1 MGFFE
6 SAKMFANQA
15 VDSTRYAAQKTKLK
29 SNIKSEENNIERQYT
44 EIGRYYFNKYVN
56 NPDPEVV
63 QFYDNAKRSMDA
75 IYRHNQEIA
84 RIESMEAAMNQGGN
98 HQYGQ
103 QNMQPNMQQGFNQNN
118 MGGMQPNP
126 QGFNQNNMGG
136 MQPNP
141 QGFNQSNMGG
151 MQPNQ
156 QGFNQSNMGGMQPNP
171 QGFNQ
176 NNMGGMQGFNQNNV
190 GGMQPNPQGF
200 NQDIQGGVTPAEPQN
215 IAPAASQADNN
226 SEQ

>member
-98 HQYGQ
+98 QQYAQ
-103 QNMQPNMQQGFNQNN
+103 PNMQPNMQQGFNQNN

-126 QGFNQNNMGG
+126 QGFNQYNMGG
-136 MQPNP
+136 MQPN
-141 QGFNQSNMGG
+141 
-151 MQPNQ
+151 MQ
-156 QGFNQSNMGGMQPNP
+156 

-190 GGMQPNPQGF
+190 GGMQPTPQGF
-200 NQDIQGGVTPAEPQN
+200 NQNIQGSVTPAEPQN
-215 IAPAASQADNN
+215 IAPAAPAASQADNN

>member
-15 VDSTRYAAQKTKLK
+15 VDSTRYAAQKTKLR

-98 HQYGQ
+98 QQYGQ

-126 QGFNQNNMGG
+126 QGFNQ
-136 MQPNP
+136 
-141 QGFNQSNMGG
+141 SNMGG
-151 MQPNQ
+151 MQPN
-156 QGFNQSNMGGMQPNP
+156 MQ

-200 NQDIQGGVTPAEPQN
+200 NQNIQGSVTPAEPQN
-215 IAPAASQADNN
+215 IAPAAPAASQADNN

>member
-98 HQYGQ
+98 QQYGQ
-103 QNMQPNMQQGFNQNN
+103 PNMQPNMQ
-118 MGGMQPNP
+118 
-126 QGFNQNNMGG
+126 
-136 MQPNP
+136 
-141 QGFNQSNMGG
+141 
-151 MQPNQ
+151 
-156 QGFNQSNMGGMQPNP
+156 

-200 NQDIQGGVTPAEPQN
+200 NQNIQGGVTPAEPQN

>member
-44 EIGRYYFNKYVN
+44 EIGRYYFNKYVS

-103 QNMQPNMQQGFNQNN
+103 PNMQPNMQQGFNQNN

-151 MQPNQ
+151 MQ
-156 QGFNQSNMGGMQPNP
+156 
-171 QGFNQ
+171 
-176 NNMGGMQGFNQNNV
+176 GFNQNNV

-200 NQDIQGGVTPAEPQN
+200 NQNIQGGVTPAEPQN

>member
-15 VDSTRYAAQKTKLK
+15 VDSTRYAAQKTKLR

-98 HQYGQ
+98 QQYGQ

-126 QGFNQNNMGG
+126 QGFNQ
-136 MQPNP
+136 
-141 QGFNQSNMGG
+141 
-151 MQPNQ
+151 
-156 QGFNQSNMGGMQPNP
+156 SNMGGMQPNP

-176 NNMGGMQGFNQNNV
+176 NNVGGMQPNPQGLNQNNM

-200 NQDIQGGVTPAEPQN
+200 NQNMQGSVTPAEPQN
-215 IAPAASQADNN
+215 IAPAAPAASQADNN

>member
-63 QFYDNAKRSMDA
+63 QFYDTAKRSMDA

-103 QNMQPNMQQGFNQNN
+103 PNMQPNMQQGFNQNN

-126 QGFNQNNMGG
+126 
-136 MQPNP
+136 
-141 QGFNQSNMGG
+141 
-151 MQPNQ
+151 

-200 NQDIQGGVTPAEPQN
+200 NQNIQGGVTPAEPQN

>member
-15 VDSTRYAAQKTKLK
+15 VDSTRYAAQKTKLS

-98 HQYGQ
+98 QQYGQ

-126 QGFNQNNMGG
+126 QGFNQ
-136 MQPNP
+136 
-141 QGFNQSNMGG
+141 SNMGG
-151 MQPNQ
+151 MQPN
-156 QGFNQSNMGGMQPNP
+156 MQ

-200 NQDIQGGVTPAEPQN
+200 NQNIQGGVTPAEPQN
-215 IAPAASQADNN
+215 IAPAAPAASQADNN

>member
-98 HQYGQ
+98 QQYGQ
-103 QNMQPNMQQGFNQNN
+103 PNMQPNMQ
-118 MGGMQPNP
+118 

-151 MQPNQ
+151 MQPN
-156 QGFNQSNMGGMQPNP
+156 MQ

-190 GGMQPNPQGF
+190 GSMQPNPQGF
-200 NQDIQGGVTPAEPQN
+200 NQNMQGGVTPAEPQN
-215 IAPAASQADNN
+215 IAPAAPAASQADNN

>member
-98 HQYGQ
+98 QQYGQ
-103 QNMQPNMQQGFNQNN
+103 PNMQPNMQQGFNK
-118 MGGMQPNP
+118 
-126 QGFNQNNMGG
+126 
-136 MQPNP
+136 
-141 QGFNQSNMGG
+141 
-151 MQPNQ
+151 
-156 QGFNQSNMGGMQPNP
+156 
-171 QGFNQ
+171 

-200 NQDIQGGVTPAEPQN
+200 NQNIQGGVTPAEPQN

>member
-98 HQYGQ
+98 QQYGQ
-103 QNMQPNMQQGFNQNN
+103 PNMQPNMQQGFNQNNMGGMQPNPQGFNQSNMGGMQPNPQGFNQNN

-141 QGFNQSNMGG
+141 QGFNQNM
-151 MQPNQ
+151 
-156 QGFNQSNMGGMQPNP
+156 
-171 QGFNQ
+171 
-176 NNMGGMQGFNQNNV
+176 
-190 GGMQPNPQGF
+190 
-200 NQDIQGGVTPAEPQN
+200 QGGVTPAEPQN
-215 IAPAASQADNN
+215 IAPAAPAASQADNN

>member
-151 MQPNQ
+151 MQ
-156 QGFNQSNMGGMQPNP
+156 
-171 QGFNQ
+171 
-176 NNMGGMQGFNQNNV
+176 GFNQNNV

>member
-15 VDSTRYAAQKTKLK
+15 VDSTRYAAQKTKLR

-98 HQYGQ
+98 QQYA
-103 QNMQPNMQQGFNQNN
+103 QPNMQQGFNQNN

-126 QGFNQNNMGG
+126 QGFNQNNMGS

-141 QGFNQSNMGG
+141 QGFNQNNMG
-151 MQPNQ
+151 
-156 QGFNQSNMGGMQPNP
+156 SMQPNP

-200 NQDIQGGVTPAEPQN
+200 NQNIQGGVTPAEPQN
-215 IAPAASQADNN
+215 IAPAAPVASQADN
-226 SEQ
+226 SPEQ

>member
-98 HQYGQ
+98 QQYGQ
-103 QNMQPNMQQGFNQNN
+103 PNMQPNMQQGFNQNN

-136 MQPNP
+136 MQPN
-141 QGFNQSNMGG
+141 
-151 MQPNQ
+151 MQ
-156 QGFNQSNMGGMQPNP
+156 

-176 NNMGGMQGFNQNNV
+176 NNMGGMQGFNQNNM

-200 NQDIQGGVTPAEPQN
+200 NQNIQGGVTPAEPQN
-215 IAPAASQADNN
+215 IAPAAPAASQADSN

>member
-98 HQYGQ
+98 QQYAQ
-103 QNMQPNMQQGFNQNN
+103 PNMQPNMQ
-118 MGGMQPNP
+118 

-151 MQPNQ
+151 MQPN
-156 QGFNQSNMGGMQPNP
+156 P
-171 QGFNQ
+171 
-176 NNMGGMQGFNQNNV
+176 QGFNQNNV

-200 NQDIQGGVTPAEPQN
+200 NQNNMGGMQPNPQGFNQNNMGSMQPNPQGFNQNMQGSVTPAEPQN
-215 IAPAASQADNN
+215 IAPAAPAASQADNN

>member
-15 VDSTRYAAQKTKLK
+15 VDSTRYAAQKTKLR
-29 SNIKSEENNIERQYT
+29 SNIKSEDNNIERQYT

-56 NPDPEVV
+56 NPDPEVA

-98 HQYGQ
+98 QQYA
-103 QNMQPNMQQGFNQNN
+103 QPNMQQGFNQNN

-126 QGFNQNNMGG
+126 QGFNQNNMGS

-141 QGFNQSNMGG
+141 QGFNQNNMG
-151 MQPNQ
+151 
-156 QGFNQSNMGGMQPNP
+156 SMQPNP

-200 NQDIQGGVTPAEPQN
+200 NQNIQGGVTPAEPQN
-215 IAPAASQADNN
+215 IAPAASQDDNN

>member
-15 VDSTRYAAQKTKLK
+15 VDSTRYAAQKTKLR
-29 SNIKSEENNIERQYT
+29 SNIKSEDNNIERQYT

-56 NPDPEVV
+56 NPDPEVA

-98 HQYGQ
+98 QQYA
-103 QNMQPNMQQGFNQNN
+103 QPNMQQGFNQNN

-126 QGFNQNNMGG
+126 QGFNQNNMGS

-141 QGFNQSNMGG
+141 QGFD
-151 MQPNQ
+151 
-156 QGFNQSNMGGMQPNP
+156 
-171 QGFNQ
+171 Q

-200 NQDIQGGVTPAEPQN
+200 NQNIQGGVTPAEPQN
-215 IAPAASQADNN
+215 IAPAASQDDNN

>member
-98 HQYGQ
+98 QQYGQ
-103 QNMQPNMQQGFNQNN
+103 PNMQPNMQQGFNQNN

-141 QGFNQSNMGG
+141 QGFNQN
-151 MQPNQ
+151 
-156 QGFNQSNMGGMQPNP
+156 NMGGMQPNP

-176 NNMGGMQGFNQNNV
+176 NNMGSMQGFNQNNV

-200 NQDIQGGVTPAEPQN
+200 NQNIQGGVTPAEPQN
-215 IAPAASQADNN
+215 IAPAAPAASQADNN

>member
-56 NPDPEVV
+56 NPDPDVV

-126 QGFNQNNMGG
+126 
-136 MQPNP
+136 
-141 QGFNQSNMGG
+141 
-151 MQPNQ
+151 

>member
-56 NPDPEVV
+56 NPDPEVA

-98 HQYGQ
+98 QQYA
-103 QNMQPNMQQGFNQNN
+103 QPNMQQGFNQNN

-126 QGFNQNNMGG
+126 QGFNQNNMG
-136 MQPNP
+136 
-141 QGFNQSNMGG
+141 S
-151 MQPNQ
+151 
-156 QGFNQSNMGGMQPNP
+156 MQPNP

-200 NQDIQGGVTPAEPQN
+200 NQNIQGGVTPAEPQN
-215 IAPAASQADNN
+215 IAPAAPVASQADN
-226 SEQ
+226 SPEQ

>member
-151 MQPNQ
+151 MQPN
-156 QGFNQSNMGGMQPNP
+156 P

-200 NQDIQGGVTPAEPQN
+200 NQNIQGGVTTAEPQN

>member
-1 MGFFE
+1 
-6 SAKMFANQA
+6 
-15 VDSTRYAAQKTKLK
+15 
-29 SNIKSEENNIERQYT
+29 
-44 EIGRYYFNKYVN
+44 
-56 NPDPEVV
+56 
-63 QFYDNAKRSMDA
+63 
-75 IYRHNQEIA
+75 
-84 RIESMEAAMNQGGN
+84 MEAAMNQGGN

-103 QNMQPNMQQGFNQNN
+103 QNMQPNMQQGFNQN
-118 MGGMQPNP
+118 
-126 QGFNQNNMGG
+126 
-136 MQPNP
+136 
-141 QGFNQSNMGG
+141 
-151 MQPNQ
+151 
-156 QGFNQSNMGGMQPNP
+156 NMGGMQPNP

>member
-15 VDSTRYAAQKTKLK
+15 VDSTRYAAQKTKLR

-98 HQYGQ
+98 QQYA
-103 QNMQPNMQQGFNQNN
+103 QPNMQQGFNQNN

-126 QGFNQNNMGG
+126 QGFNQNNMG
-136 MQPNP
+136 
-141 QGFNQSNMGG
+141 S
-151 MQPNQ
+151 
-156 QGFNQSNMGGMQPNP
+156 MQPNP

-200 NQDIQGGVTPAEPQN
+200 NQNIQGGVTPAEPQN
-215 IAPAASQADNN
+215 IAPAAPVASQADN
-226 SEQ
+226 SPEQ

>member
-15 VDSTRYAAQKTKLK
+15 VDSTRYAAQKTKLR
-29 SNIKSEENNIERQYT
+29 SNIKSEDNNIERQYT

-56 NPDPEVV
+56 NPDPEVA

-98 HQYGQ
+98 QQYA
-103 QNMQPNMQQGFNQNN
+103 QPNMQQGFNQNN

-126 QGFNQNNMGG
+126 QGFNQNNMGS

-141 QGFNQSNMGG
+141 QGFNQNNMG
-151 MQPNQ
+151 
-156 QGFNQSNMGGMQPNP
+156 SMQPNP

-200 NQDIQGGVTPAEPQN
+200 NQNIQGGVTPAEPQN
-215 IAPAASQADNN
+215 IAPAAPVASQADN
-226 SEQ
+226 SPEQ

>member
-118 MGGMQPNP
+118 MGGMQ
-126 QGFNQNNMGG
+126 
-136 MQPNP
+136 
-141 QGFNQSNMGG
+141 
-151 MQPNQ
+151 
-156 QGFNQSNMGGMQPNP
+156 
-171 QGFNQ
+171 
-176 NNMGGMQGFNQNNV
+176 GFNQNNV

>member
-98 HQYGQ
+98 QQYGQ
-103 QNMQPNMQQGFNQNN
+103 PNMQPNMQ
-118 MGGMQPNP
+118 

-151 MQPNQ
+151 MQPN
-156 QGFNQSNMGGMQPNP
+156 MQ

-190 GGMQPNPQGF
+190 GSMQPNPQGF
-200 NQDIQGGVTPAEPQN
+200 NQNMQGGVTPAEPQN
-215 IAPAASQADNN
+215 IAPAAPAASQADSN

>member
-141 QGFNQSNMGG
+141 QGFNQ
-151 MQPNQ
+151 
-156 QGFNQSNMGGMQPNP
+156 
-171 QGFNQ
+171 

>member
-151 MQPNQ
+151 MQPN
-156 QGFNQSNMGGMQPNP
+156 P

-200 NQDIQGGVTPAEPQN
+200 NQDIQGGVTPAG
-215 IAPAASQADNN
+215 ASEYCPGSFAG
-226 SEQ
+226 

>member
-56 NPDPEVV
+56 NPDPEVA

-98 HQYGQ
+98 QQYA
-103 QNMQPNMQQGFNQNN
+103 QPNMQQGFNQNN

-126 QGFNQNNMGG
+126 QGFNQNNMG
-136 MQPNP
+136 
-141 QGFNQSNMGG
+141 S
-151 MQPNQ
+151 
-156 QGFNQSNMGGMQPNP
+156 MQPNP

-176 NNMGGMQGFNQNNV
+176 NNMGGMQGFNQNNM
-190 GGMQPNPQGF
+190 GSMQPTPQGF
-200 NQDIQGGVTPAEPQN
+200 NQNIQGSVTPAEPQN
-215 IAPAASQADNN
+215 IAPAAPAASQADNN

>member
-103 QNMQPNMQQGFNQNN
+103 PNMQPNMQQGFNQNN

-126 QGFNQNNMGG
+126 
-136 MQPNP
+136 
-141 QGFNQSNMGG
+141 
-151 MQPNQ
+151 

-200 NQDIQGGVTPAEPQN
+200 NQNIQGGVTPAEPQN

>member
-98 HQYGQ
+98 QQYAQ
-103 QNMQPNMQQGFNQNN
+103 PNMQPNMQQGFNQNN

-141 QGFNQSNMGG
+141 QGFNQN
-151 MQPNQ
+151 NV
-156 QGFNQSNMGGMQPNP
+156 GGMQPNP

-176 NNMGGMQGFNQNNV
+176 NNMGGMQPNPQGFNQNNM
-190 GGMQPNPQGF
+190 GSMQPNPQGF
-200 NQDIQGGVTPAEPQN
+200 NQNMQGGVTPAEPQN
-215 IAPAASQADNN
+215 IAPAAPAASQADNN

>member
-15 VDSTRYAAQKTKLK
+15 VDSTRYAAQKTKLR

-84 RIESMEAAMNQGGN
+84 RIESMEVAMNQGGN
-98 HQYGQ
+98 QQYGQ

-126 QGFNQNNMGG
+126 QGFNQ
-136 MQPNP
+136 
-141 QGFNQSNMGG
+141 SNMGG
-151 MQPNQ
+151 MQPN
-156 QGFNQSNMGGMQPNP
+156 MQ

-200 NQDIQGGVTPAEPQN
+200 NQNIQGGVTPAEPQN
-215 IAPAASQADNN
+215 IAPAAPAASQADNN

>member
-15 VDSTRYAAQKTKLK
+15 VDSTRYAAQKTKLR
-29 SNIKSEENNIERQYT
+29 SNIKSEDNNIERQYT

-56 NPDPEVV
+56 NPDPEVA

-98 HQYGQ
+98 QQYA
-103 QNMQPNMQQGFNQNN
+103 QPNMQQGFNQNN

-126 QGFNQNNMGG
+126 QGFNQNNMG
-136 MQPNP
+136 
-141 QGFNQSNMGG
+141 S
-151 MQPNQ
+151 
-156 QGFNQSNMGGMQPNP
+156 MQPNP

-176 NNMGGMQGFNQNNV
+176 NNMGSMQGFNQNNV

-200 NQDIQGGVTPAEPQN
+200 NQNIQGGVTPAEPQN

>member
-98 HQYGQ
+98 QQYGQ
-103 QNMQPNMQQGFNQNN
+103 PNMQSNMQQGFNQNN

-126 QGFNQNNMGG
+126 QGFNKNNMGG

-141 QGFNQSNMGG
+141 
-151 MQPNQ
+151 

-200 NQDIQGGVTPAEPQN
+200 NQNIQGGVTPAEPQN

>member
-141 QGFNQSNMGG
+141 QGFNQN
-151 MQPNQ
+151 
-156 QGFNQSNMGGMQPNP
+156 NMGGMQPNP

-200 NQDIQGGVTPAEPQN
+200 NQNIQGGVTPAEPQN

>member
-15 VDSTRYAAQKTKLK
+15 VDSTRYAAQKTKLR
-29 SNIKSEENNIERQYT
+29 SNIKSEDNNIERQYT

-56 NPDPEVV
+56 NPDPEVA

-98 HQYGQ
+98 QQYA
-103 QNMQPNMQQGFNQNN
+103 QPNMQQGFNQNN

-126 QGFNQNNMGG
+126 QGFNQNNMGS

-141 QGFNQSNMGG
+141 QGFNQNNMG
-151 MQPNQ
+151 
-156 QGFNQSNMGGMQPNP
+156 SMQPNP

-200 NQDIQGGVTPAEPQN
+200 NQNIQGGVTPAEPEN
-215 IAPAASQADNN
+215 IAPAAPVASQADN
-226 SEQ
+226 SPEQ

>member
-15 VDSTRYAAQKTKLK
+15 VDSTRYAAQKTKLR
-29 SNIKSEENNIERQYT
+29 SNIKSEDNNIERQYT

-56 NPDPEVV
+56 NPDPEVA

-98 HQYGQ
+98 QQYA
-103 QNMQPNMQQGFNQNN
+103 QPNMQQGFNQNN
-118 MGGMQPNP
+118 MGGMQPNSQGFNQNNMGSMQPNP
-126 QGFNQNNMGG
+126 QGFNQNNMG
-136 MQPNP
+136 N
-141 QGFNQSNMGG
+141 
-151 MQPNQ
+151 
-156 QGFNQSNMGGMQPNP
+156 MQPNP

-200 NQDIQGGVTPAEPQN
+200 NQNIQGGVTPAEPQN
-215 IAPAASQADNN
+215 IAPAASQADN
-226 SEQ
+226 SPEQ